1 MICPGLCPNLGR
13 IWPDSPNAIKNMITD
28 RLQAHLSNKRNI
40 FRRFDMVSFAKFKH
54 PRTLAD
60 PSNALHEADCVEPW
74 SPVSAIIMMDQ
85 KRLRSE
91 APAEVSTFLRVIKNL
106 KGICATP
113 AKGCMNQTT
122 SSGSFT
128 LKAKHHGL
136 EVMQAD
142 VQESRVCSISCT

>member
-60 PSNALHEADCVEPW
+60 PSNALHETDCVEPW

-85 KRLRSE
+85 TV
-91 APAEVSTFLRVIKNL
+91 AH
-106 KGICATP
+106 
-113 AKGCMNQTT
+113 
-122 SSGSFT
+122 SGTGRGVNIF
-128 LKAKHHGL
+128 ARH
-136 EVMQAD
+136 
-142 VQESRVCSISCT
+142 QESERYLRNACQRLYEPNHQFWQLYPQSKTPWP